1 MSDLP
6 WLDSYYYKLTEL
18 AAEGQLH
25 HALLLTGPLGIG
37 KSALAKRLAAYL
49 LCKTPQQQQ
58 PCGLCKSCQLMASGH
73 HPDLWLLPT
82 EGNSIGVDPIRA
94 LGQFM
99 QGASQQGGVKLALIP
114 QAEQMTEAAANALLK
129 TLEEP
134 PQNSFLILQSVYP
147 AQLLPTIL
155 SRCQSWA
162 IAPVYGEQIEH
173 WLQDHSSRPVP
184 DFLLQYVGGAPLLA
198 LKLLEND
205 EAAAIS
211 AQLVMLKKFVSAQ
224 LDMYELLAHLP
235 DTEQLASTLFWFV
248 RQELWQKGTDM
259 QLKHHQL
266 LLSLQ
271 QWGRDRQLISGQ
283 NAALNLSALLVQ
295 LRTALV

>member
-1 MSDLP
+1 MSDFP
-6 WLDSYYYKLTEL
+6 WLDPYQYKLTEL
-18 AAEGQLH
+18 AETGQLH
-25 HALLLTGPLGIG
+25 HALLLTGPVGIG
-37 KSALAKRLAAYL
+37 KLALSKRLAAYL
-49 LCKTPQQQQ
+49 LCKSPKQHL

-73 HPDLWLLPT
+73 HPDLWQLPT
-82 EGNSIGVDPIRA
+82 EGCSIGVDPIRA

-114 QAEQMTEAAANALLK
+114 QTELMTEAAANALLK

-134 PQNSFLILQSVYP
+134 PQNSFLILQSAHP

-162 IAPVYGEQIEH
+162 VAPVYGEQIEH
-173 WLQDHSSRPVP
+173 WLQEHSSRPVP

-235 DTEQLASTLFWFV
+235 DTDQLPSTLFWFV
-248 RQELWQKGTDM
+248 RQELWQKGADM

-271 QWGRDRQLISGQ
+271 QWSRDRQLISGQ

-295 LRTALV
+295 LRSALL